1 MKKKIVYQ
9 CNKCGYI
16 SHGYF
21 GKCPNCNSWNT
32 LEEKEEKVRDFRP
45 IDDAFFE
52 TLADDIAF
60 CQEIL
65 RVILNDKKLIVED
78 VIVQNSKRN
87 LYGRSVRLDALCTLG
102 DGTKCNIE
110 VQRSNNDNHLKRV
123 RFNAASISVVDSQKG
138 EHFRKMEDLYVVY
151 LSEFDVFHKGY
162 TKYHVDSMIRET
174 GEIVKDGLE
183 RIFVNTEIKDGTEL
197 SELMSCFLEKEVD
210 NPKFPEFSKR
220 MRFLKHEKGGLDA
233 VCEVME
239 RYEEIAAKKA
249 AEKATKEASR
259 KANINAVKNMIQ
271 FNISK
276 DMILTKYS
284 KEEYEQAVKELG
296 EAQSEN
302 K

>member
-1 MKKKIVYQ
+1 MEEKQ
-9 CNKCGYI
+9 EL
-16 SHGYF
+16 
-21 GKCPNCNSWNT
+21 T

-65 RVILNDKKLIVED
+65 RVILSDKKLIVED

-87 LYGRSVRLDALCTLG
+87 LYGRSVRLDAFCMLG
-102 DGTKCNIE
+102 
-110 VQRSNNDNHLKRV
+110 
-123 RFNAASISVVDSQKG
+123 
-138 EHFRKMEDLYVVY
+138 
-151 LSEFDVFHKGY
+151 
-162 TKYHVDSMIRET
+162 
-174 GEIVKDGLE
+174 
-183 RIFVNTEIKDGTEL
+183 DGTEL

-220 MRFLKHEKGGLDA
+220 MKFLKHEKGGLDA

-249 AEKATKEASR
+249 AKEAAEKATKEASR
-259 KANINAVKNMIQ
+259 KANINAVKNMIKLFGATEEQ
-271 FNISK
+271 
-276 DMILTKYS
+276 ILQIYT

-296 EAQSEN
+296 EEQSGN